1 MIAEYW
7 NDIEFAYPQ
16 ILFLLFGIPA
26 LVIWYVKASHR
37 TQASMKVSSLKSFHN
52 SAGWRRNFRHLVF
65 ICRIFT
71 FIFLIMALARPQV
84 SYEKRRMEGNGIDI
98 VLCIDVS
105 GSMLAQDFS
114 PNRLEAAKEVAA
126 NFVTMRPADRIGLV
140 VFAGESFTQC
150 PVTSDHQMLL
160 YQVNAIRGGFMVDGT
175 AIGSGL
181 ATSADRLRT
190 STTQSRI
197 IVLLTDGENNGGL
210 VDPLTAKEIV
220 KSLGIKVYTIGI
232 GTEGIAP
239 TPVQTPA
246 GKVIMQQER
255 VNIDE
260 KLLTAIAA
268 ETGGRYYRA
277 KDKQGL
283 MKIYADIDKLEKSK
297 VEINTSR
304 RYTEKFQPLALLA
317 FFFLMCEMLLKYFL
331 FKKFP

>member
-1 MIAEYW
+1 MITEYW

-16 ILFLLFGIPA
+16 ILFLLIGAPVLIF
-26 LVIWYVKASHR
+26 WYVRALHR
-37 TQASMKVSSLKSFHN
+37 TQASMKVSSLKSFNN

-65 ICRIFT
+65 ICRVFI
-71 FIFLIMALARPQV
+71 FIFLIIALARPQV
-84 SYEKRRMEGNGIDI
+84 SYEKRRLDGNGIDI

-126 NFVTMRPADRIGLV
+126 NFVSLRPVDRIGLV

-160 YQVNAIRGGFMVDGT
+160 YQTNAIRVGFMIDGT

-181 ATSADRLRT
+181 ATSADRLRA
-190 STTQSRI
+190 SSAKSRI

-210 VDPLTAKEIV
+210 VDPLAAKEIV

-232 GTEGIAP
+232 GTEGVAP
-239 TPVQTPA
+239 TPVQTPS
-246 GKVIMQQER
+246 GTIIMQQEK
-255 VNIDE
+255 VNINE
-260 KLLTAIAA
+260 KLLTAIAV

-283 MKIYADIDKLEKSK
+283 MKIYADIDQLEKSK

-304 RYTEKFQPLALLA
+304 RYTEKFQPWALLA
-317 FFFLMCEMLLKYFL
+317 FFFLICEMLLKYIL